1 MASLI
6 ICTRLH
12 EISAFSSTDSSSLY
26 HHRHYTTSALYALHL
41 LTFDLDD
48 TIFPI
53 TPVVSDAN
61 VAQLQTLVKF
71 GYTNASNEQ
80 IIAASKQI
88 RTELREAGN
97 AITYSDLRKQSI
109 RREIERLSGLDDSVV
124 HDTVIETIFNAWLTE
139 RHASAERN
147 LFPHTADALQAIR
160 EQYPDVVIGAIT
172 NGRGSPLEMPSI
184 KEYFD
189 FCISGEDEGVFPRR
203 KPDKGIYEAAIQ
215 KYNNMQGLSSFTDI
229 KWIHVGDDL
238 SNDVGASALCG
249 ANAIWFTMESEKEN
263 DIPVWSTATQDEL
276 QKRKTMDLVAKEYV
290 SIQISSL
297 QQLPDAVAE
306 VLKMS
311 FRVIKQLIRYL
322 TCQIYS
328 YIFNLVSTDMTKKDK
343 SITKSNEGINQED
356 SCQRCALFQ
365 DSL

>member
-1 MASLI
+1 MLRVVVRVFVASSLI
-6 ICTRLH
+6 CIRLR

-26 HHRHYTTSALYALHL
+26 HHRHCTTSALNALHL

-71 GYTNASNEQ
+71 GYTNASNEE
-80 IIAASKQI
+80 IILASKEI

-124 HDTVIETIFNAWLTE
+124 HDTVIDSVFNSWLTE
-139 RHASAERN
+139 RHASADRN
-147 LFPHTADALQAIR
+147 LFPYTVDALQAIK

-172 NGRGSPLEMPSI
+172 NGRGSPLEMPSV

-203 KPDKGIYEAAIQ
+203 KPDKGIYEAAMQ
-215 KYNNMQGLSSFTDI
+215 KYKDMQGLSSFTDI
-229 KWIHVGDDL
+229 NWMHVGDDL
-238 SNDVGASALCG
+238 ANDVGASAACG
-249 ANAIWFTMESEKEN
+249 AKAVWFTMETEEEN
-263 DIPVWSTATQDEL
+263 DIPVWSTATQEEL
-276 QKRKTMDLVAKEYV
+276 QKRAALDEVAKEHV
-290 SIQISSL
+290 SVQISSMK
-297 QQLPDAVAE
+297 QLPDAVVE
-306 VLKMS
+306 VLKM
-311 FRVIKQLIRYL
+311 
-322 TCQIYS
+322 
-328 YIFNLVSTDMTKKDK
+328 
-343 SITKSNEGINQED
+343 
-356 SCQRCALFQ
+356 
-365 DSL
+365 